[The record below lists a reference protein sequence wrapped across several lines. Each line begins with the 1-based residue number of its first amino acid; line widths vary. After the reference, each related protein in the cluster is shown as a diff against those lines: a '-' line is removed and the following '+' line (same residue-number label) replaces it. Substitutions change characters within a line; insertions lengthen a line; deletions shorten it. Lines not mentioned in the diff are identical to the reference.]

1 MSRLPNSRHCTIPA
15 ALLLV
20 LLASCARPVT
30 VETPT
35 ATAIPSPAATPTAQT
50 PHAAEIRFAL
60 IGAVSDPNVWA
71 LFDTSGYSYNT
82 YAVRSGYWPRLYRL
96 TIPDGKFEPQAAA
109 GMPSPVQQESAYFTA
124 MVPLRPDLKW
134 TDGSPFTADDVAF
147 TVNTALA
154 FQLGFDWRAY
164 YDPSWLDHAEA
175 TSAHTVKF
183 YLKKLPSVGE
193 WQYGALQGPVVQKA
207 YWSPKIGASA
217 ALLPTASQLSQLD
230 SLNAQLTNL
239 QKSINDLIAAGSTA
253 TGDQARQ
260 LQTQLQN
267 QQGNLDGLQNNLT
280 KAHAFV
286 DGAMESA
293 RQSLYAVSASDE
305 PALGT
310 WLPAVASGSTWTS
323 AANPA
328 HPFGSP
334 SFDRLVFNVYADEA
348 SAAAALKD
356 GQVNG
361 ILEPG
366 GLSPALAAQGIA
378 GTHTVTMQDSDA
390 HFLVINPSS
399 PALTDPALRRALFCS
414 VDRKS
419 LAGHLDATPL
429 ADFVPGHGFWSNPV
443 VDAACGTGYD
453 PSASYDPSRAMDILK
468 AAGYTWVV
476 EPGAGQPGTGLTQPN
491 GQSVPA
497 FTLLSPWAQDST
509 EAQNSA
515 QEAVASWRSLGLT
528 VRMQAVDPADIRYA
542 IFNDHN
548 YDVALVGWRLS
559 AYPGYLCD
567 WFGDGN
573 PFGYD
578 LPQVRSDC
586 AALSTTTDLDAARQ
600 FFFDIQFVLSQDP
613 PFIPLFSGKTY
624 DSTRAIV
631 YPFDHV
637 LNGLSGV
644 YGAPDLAIP
653 SSP

>member
-1 MSRLPNSRHCTIPA
+1 MTRSHSVLFILFA
-15 ALLLV
+15 ALLV
-20 LLASCARPVT
+20 LLTSCARPVA
-30 VETPT
+30 VELPTPT
-35 ATAIPSPAATPTAQT
+35 TIPSPAAATATANT

-60 IGAVSDPNVWA
+60 VGNVTSPNVWA
-71 LFDTSGYSYNT
+71 LFDSSGYSYNN

-96 TIPDGKFEPQAAA
+96 TIPDGQFQPQAAA
-109 GMPSPVQQESAYFTA
+109 GMPSPVQPEGALLAATVA
-124 MVPLRPDLKW
+124 LRTDLKW
-134 TDGSPFTADDVAF
+134 TDGSPFTAEDVAF

-175 TSAHTVKF
+175 VDAHTVKF
-183 YLKKLPSVGE
+183 YFKKAPNVAA

-207 YWSPKIGASA
+207 YWSPKITASA
-217 ALLPTASQLSQLD
+217 AMLPTTSQLAQLD
-230 SLNAQLTNL
+230 SLNAQLTDL
-239 QKSINDLIAAGSTA
+239 QKSINDLITAGATA
-253 TGDQARQ
+253 SGEQARQ
-260 LQTQLQN
+260 LQIELQH
-267 QQGNLDGLQNNLT
+267 QQGNLDGLQNSLT
-280 KAHAFV
+280 KAHGFV
-286 DGAMESA
+286 DSAMESA
-293 RQSLYAVSASDE
+293 RQSLYAVSASDDRTLGFWM
-305 PALGT
+305 PA
-310 WLPAVASGSTWTS
+310 AQSSSTWTNS
-323 AANPA
+323 INPS

-334 SFDRLVFNVYADEA
+334 SFDRAVYNVYPDEA

-366 GLSPALAAQGIA
+366 GLSPALAAQGIPGA
-378 GTHTVTMQDSDA
+378 DLAATQDSDA

-414 VDRKS
+414 VDRKL
-419 LAGHLDATPL
+419 LASHLQAMPL
-429 ADFVPGHGFWSNPV
+429 VDFVPGHGFWSNPV

-453 PSASYDPSRAMDILK
+453 PSATYDPSRAVDILK

-476 EPGAGQPGTGLTQPN
+476 EPGVAQPGSGLTQPN

-497 FTLLSPWAQDST
+497 FTLLAPWSQDSA
-509 EAQNSA
+509 EAQNAA
-515 QEAVASWRSLGLT
+515 QDIVASWRSLGLT
-528 VRMQAVDPADIRYA
+528 VRAQAVDPADIRYA
-542 IFNDHN
+542 IFSDHN

-573 PFGYD
+573 PFGYS

-586 AALSTTTDLDAARQ
+586 SALAATSSLDDARQ
-600 FFFDIQFVLSQDP
+600 LLFDVQFVLSQDP
-613 PFIPLFSGKTY
+613 PFVPLFSGKTY
-624 DSTRAIV
+624 DFTRAIV